1 MPFDGVA
8 QACQS
13 IHENEHL
20 GKIAIVVGVE
30 GESLGRT
37 AAGPDAIRA
46 EVGA

>member
-8 QACQS
+8 QARRS
-13 IHENEHL
+13 IYEKEHL
-20 GKIAIVVGVE
+20 GRIAIPVGAE